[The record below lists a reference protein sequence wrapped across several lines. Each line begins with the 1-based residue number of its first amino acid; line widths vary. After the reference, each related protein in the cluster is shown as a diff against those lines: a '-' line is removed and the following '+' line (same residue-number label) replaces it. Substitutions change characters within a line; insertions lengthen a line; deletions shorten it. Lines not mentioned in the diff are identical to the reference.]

1 MTNKILESTIFY
13 EKKFVLQKDKLE
25 LKVRI
30 NVTTKNLVK
39 SYLPTKGLIAEYSR
53 FMYPVGPRAL
63 SSPSSPS

>member
-30 NVTTKNLVK
+30 NATTKNLTYQQKV
-39 SYLPTKGLIAEYSR
+39 
-53 FMYPVGPRAL
+53 
-63 SSPSSPS
+63 